1 MKKEKTKTTKEEK
14 KDSEMIKNPIT
25 PKLAEGDDKY
35 ELEEAIRTLAKAEEI
50 KQDSDLMSKI
60 KPQLDKKVKSIDGL
74 KKLYEDKYNKPSHA
88 EEEE

>member
-1 MKKEKTKTTKEEK
+1 MKKEKTKTTKDEK
-14 KDSEMIKNPIT
+14 KDSEIKHPIT
-25 PKLAEGDDKY
+25 PKIAEDKH

-74 KKLYEDKYNKPSHA
+74 KKLYEDKYNKASH
-88 EEEE
+88 EEE

>member
-1 MKKEKTKTTKEEK
+1 MQKKNTTKTKGSEENNTVK
-14 KDSEMIKNPIT
+14 HPIT
-25 PKLAEGDDKY
+25 PKLAEDKY

-74 KKLYEDKYNKPSHA
+74 KKLYEDKYNKASH
-88 EEEE
+88 EEE